1 MSEEPS
7 EVLSVVASDEGNEL
21 SVHMTLAGLDTLI
34 AHLSLLRRSF
44 DKEGDTHSHL
54 MSESWGV
61 GDLTETM
68 LVQERDSGASQVHHV
83 KLYLWSE
90 HWARNHGLTDDH
102 S

>member
-44 DKEGDTHSHL
+44 DKEGDIHRHL
-54 MSESWGV
+54 MSEMWLLGTIFRKAGTFHS
-61 GDLTETM
+61 
-68 LVQERDSGASQVHHV
+68 SGN
-83 KLYLWSE
+83 LWPVLSSYV
-90 HWARNHGLTDDH
+90 L
-102 S
+102 